1 MRDLSLSGR
10 EIRLPAGDELTGGHS
25 GAVQGAFRALADP
38 TRRDILVFLSRQDMT
53 IGEVA
58 GRFDMTRAAVK
69 KHLTILERGALISV
83 HPSGREKINRLEPK
97 GLKSVA
103 DWLNYFDRFW
113 DERLHSLQ
121 NAIEEEE
128 RQNDD

>member
-1 MRDLSLSGR
+1 M
-10 EIRLPAGDELTGGHS
+10 IGGS
-25 GAVQGAFRALADP
+25 PGAVQGAFRALADP

-53 IGEVA
+53 ISEVA

-69 KHLTILERGALISV
+69 KHLTILEQGALISV
-83 HPSGREKINRLEPK
+83 HPSGREKINRLEPH

-113 DERLHSLQ
+113 DERLHNLQ
-121 NAIEEEE
+121 EAIEEEE

>member
-1 MRDLSLSGR
+1 M
-10 EIRLPAGDELTGGHS
+10 IGGS
-25 GAVQGAFRALADP
+25 PGAIQGAFRALSDP

-69 KHLTILERGALISV
+69 KHLTILEQGALISV
-83 HPSGREKINRLEPK
+83 HPSGRERINRLEPK

-113 DERLHSLQ
+113 DERLHNLQ
-121 NAIEEEE
+121 SAIEEEE
-128 RQNDD
+128 RQKDD